1 MILYE
6 GTIAYR
12 IENPVNA
19 SAATSSML
27 RLPHRSPSAPV
38 IGADAAEE
46 YVRKPRNKPASV
58 LLPPSARIW
67 NGAVGSS
74 WNADRKTMK
83 LYDQRTKKRGVK
95 SLSMPSTFAL
105 RATADKCVALGS
117 WAPDIEND
125 FSYVTTGFHQAMRLS
140 CLRERKR
147 FMDHRRDHALLEQ
160 RPHVLV

>member
-46 YVRKPRNKPASV
+46 YVRKPRNRPASV
-58 LLPPSARIW
+58 LLPPSDRIW
-67 NGAVGSS
+67 NGAVGNS
-74 WNADRKTMK
+74 WKADKKTMK
-83 LYDQRTKKRGVK
+83 LYVHRMKNRGVNN
-95 SLSMPSTFAL
+95 LSAADVEDEFANV
-105 RATADKCVALGS
+105 RA
-117 WAPDIEND
+117 
-125 FSYVTTGFHQAMRLS
+125 GFHQAMRL
-140 CLRERKR
+140 
-147 FMDHRRDHALLEQ
+147 
-160 RPHVLV
+160 